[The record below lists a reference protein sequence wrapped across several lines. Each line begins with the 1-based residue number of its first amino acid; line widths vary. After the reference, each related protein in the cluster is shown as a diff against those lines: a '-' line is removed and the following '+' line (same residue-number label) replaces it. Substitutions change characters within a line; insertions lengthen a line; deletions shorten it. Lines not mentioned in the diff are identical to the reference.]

1 MARILSI
8 DYGRKRTGIAVTD
21 TLQLIANGL
30 CTVAT
35 HDVLAFLLDYVQR
48 EPVERI
54 IIGLPRRLDN
64 TPSESMRYITPFV
77 TKLRK
82 SLPDRVFR
90 RTVHLDIG
98 PPDDARRRVEA

>member
-82 SLPDRVFR
+82 SLPDMPIEFFDERF
-90 RTVHLDIG
+90 T
-98 PPDDARRRVEA
+98 